1 MANPFNE
8 DNTIEQMMISALQEN
23 GWRYIPSEELPRM
36 YSDVLVEPMVKEAL
50 IRLNPE
56 IAEDPSRADEVIY
69 KLRTVILSV
78 QPHNLVTQNEV
89 FKKLVF
95 EENSYPFGKD
105 GRMVPIRLFGTMSK
119 ENLALNEYVVT
130 NQWVY
135 PQAEGGK
142 RLDIVLLINGF
153 PVAVGEL
160 KTPVRSAISWLD
172 AAGDIA
178 AYEKSIPAMFVT
190 NVFNFATEG
199 KCYRYGSVNMPINMW
214 GPWHTP
220 DHKSEGG
227 LADVKVSVEDMI
239 TPEKVMDIFQFFT
252 MFATDKKY
260 RKYKIICRYQQ
271 FEGANLIVD
280 RVVAGYPK
288 KGLIWHFQGSGKS
301 LLMVFAAQ
309 KLRMM
314 PELKNPTVVIV
325 DDRIDLETQITAT
338 FNASDIPN
346 LTSASTKEELI
357 DFFRGDMR
365 KILITTIFK
374 FGEVAGELNPRDNI
388 IVMVDEAHRTQEG
401 DLGEKM
407 RLALPNAFFFGL
419 TGTPINRTDKNT
431 FATFGA
437 EEDRTGY
444 MSRYSFSDSIRDGA
458 TLPLHFE
465 PVPVELHVDK
475 EKLNREFDALTD
487 EAGLSKG
494 EKSELSR
501 RVNMKA
507 IMYNPSR
514 IREVCEHIAKHFREK
529 IEPNGYKGQ
538 VVVYDRECC
547 LLYKEVLDELL
558 GEEASTIVMDTNND
572 KEDRY
577 KKYRR
582 DRDAESKVLDSFRDP
597 NSPLKLV
604 IVTSKL
610 LTGFDAP
617 ILQVMYLDK
626 PMKDHTLLQA
636 ICRTNRTYDQGKTHG
651 LIVDYI
657 GIFDDVARALD
668 FDESSMR
675 KIITNIEE
683 IKRRL
688 PDLMK
693 KCLKYFMGV
702 DRTVEGWEGLMAAQE
717 CLPTNKDKDKFA
729 ADYRVLNRAWDA
741 LSPDSCLTPYKAD
754 YLWLSRVYESVKP
767 TDGRG
772 GLIWASLGAKTI
784 ELVHQNVTVGNADES
799 LDILSMDADL
809 IDDFLEKQ
817 KDIKKTTKK
826 VEINLVAKILKHGK
840 DQKFIKLGEKLE
852 ALREK
857 HEQGLITSI
866 EFLKL
871 LLELAKEAAQAE
883 KEVVPEQEVDKGIAA
898 LTELFNG
905 VRNRNT
911 PVIVERIVA
920 DIDSIVKI
928 VRFDGWQNTTAGKQE
943 VKKALRSVVWI
954 KYKIKDKEVFD
965 KAYSYIEQYY

>member
-1 MANPFNE
+1 MATIFNE
-8 DNTIEQMMISALQEN
+8 DNTIEQMILSTLQGN
-23 GWRYIPSEELPRM
+23 GWKYIPAEELPRM
-36 YSDVLVEPMVKEAL
+36 HSDVLVEPMVKEAL

-56 IAEDPSRADEVIY
+56 IAEDPSRADEIIY

-89 FKKLVF
+89 FKKMIF

-105 GRMVPIRLFGTMSK
+105 GRMVPIRFFGTMRK
-119 ENLALNEYVVT
+119 EDLALNEYVVT

-135 PQAEGGK
+135 PQAEDGK

-153 PVAVGEL
+153 PIAIGEL
-160 KTPVRSAISWLD
+160 KTPVRSAITWLD
-172 AAGDIA
+172 AAGDIS

-190 NVFNFATEG
+190 NIFNFATEG
-199 KCYRYGSVNMPINMW
+199 KCYRYGSINMPINMW
-214 GPWHTP
+214 GPWHTVT
-220 DHKSEGG
+220 HKVEGG
-227 LADVKVSVEDMI
+227 LADVKISVEDMI
-239 TPEKVMDIFQFFT
+239 TPENVMDIFQFFT

-271 FEGANLIVD
+271 FEGANMIVS
-280 RVVAGYPK
+280 RVIAGYPK

-309 KLRMM
+309 KLRMI

-346 LTSASTKEELI
+346 LTSAATKEELLS
-357 DFFRGDMR
+357 FFRGDMR

-374 FGEVAGELNPRDNI
+374 FGEVSGELNPRDNI

-407 RLALPNAFFFGL
+407 RIALPNAFFFGL
-419 TGTPINRTDKNT
+419 TGTPINRIDKNT

-444 MSRYSFSDSIRDGA
+444 MSRYSFSNSIRDGA

-475 EKLNREFDALTD
+475 EKLDREFETMTD
-487 EAGLSKG
+487 EAGLSKD
-494 EKSELSR
+494 EKNELSR

-507 IMYNPSR
+507 IMYNPAR
-514 IREVCEHIAKHFREK
+514 IRKVCEHIAKHFKEK

-547 LLYKEVLDELL
+547 LMYKAVLDELL

-582 DRDAESKVLDSFRDP
+582 DRDAEGKVLDIFRDP
-597 NSPLKLV
+597 ASPLKLV
-604 IVTSKL
+604 IVTAKL

-617 ILQVMYLDK
+617 ILQAMYLDK

-668 FDESSMR
+668 FDENSMR
-675 KIITNIEE
+675 KIITNIEK
-683 IKRRL
+683 IKKQL
-688 PDLMK
+688 PALLK
-693 KCLKYFMGV
+693 KCLSYFMGV

-717 CLPTNKDKDKFA
+717 CLPTNKEKDAFA

-741 LSPDSCLTPYKAD
+741 LSPDGFLNAYKTD
-754 YLWLSRVYESVKP
+754 YQWLSRVYESVKP

-784 ELVHQNVTVGNADES
+784 ELVHQNLTVGEADE
-799 LDILSMDADL
+799 DMEILAMDADL
-809 IDDFLEKQ
+809 IDDFLENQ
-817 KDIKKTTKK
+817 KDLKKTTKK
-826 VEINLVAKILKHGK
+826 VEINLVAKIMKHSK

-852 ALREK
+852 TLREK
-857 HEQGLITSI
+857 HEQGLLTSI

-905 VRNRNT
+905 LKNCNT

-920 DIDSIVKI
+920 DIDSIVKL
-928 VRFDGWQNTTAGKQE
+928 VRFDGWQNTTTGKQE

-965 KAYSYIEQYY
+965 KAYNYIEQYY

>member
-1 MANPFNE
+1 MAANFNE
-8 DNTIEQMMISALQEN
+8 DNTIERMVIQALQGN
-23 GWRYIPSEELPRM
+23 GWKYIPAEKLPRLH
-36 YSDVLVEPMVKEAL
+36 SDVLVESMVKDAL
-50 IRLNPE
+50 VRLNPA
-56 IAEDPSRADEVIY
+56 IAEEPSRADEVIY

-78 QPHNLVTQNEV
+78 QAHSLVTQNEV
-89 FKKLVF
+89 FKKLIF

-105 GRMVPIRLFGTMSK
+105 GRMIPIRFFGTLTRDD
-119 ENLALNEYVVT
+119 LALNEYVVT

-135 PQAEGGK
+135 PQEDGGK
-142 RLDIVLLINGF
+142 RLDIVLLVNGF
-153 PVAVGEL
+153 PIAVGEL
-160 KTPVRSAISWLD
+160 KTPVRSAITWLD
-172 AAGDIA
+172 AAGDIS

-214 GPWHTP
+214 GPWHTAN
-220 DHKSEGG
+220 HKTEGS
-227 LADVKVSVEDMI
+227 LTDVKASMEDMI

-271 FEGANLIVD
+271 FEGANMIVS
-280 RVVAGYPK
+280 RVLAGYPK

-309 KLRMM
+309 KLRMV

-346 LTSASTKEELI
+346 LTSASTKEELSS
-357 DFFRGDMR
+357 FFRGDMR

-374 FGEVAGELNPRDNI
+374 FGEVNGELNARDNI

-401 DLGEKM
+401 NLGEKM
-407 RLALPNAFFFGL
+407 RIALPNAFFFGL
-419 TGTPINRTDKNT
+419 TGTPINRVDKNT
-431 FATFGA
+431 FLTFGA

-475 EKLNREFDALTD
+475 DKLDREFEAMTD
-487 EAGLSKG
+487 EAGLSRD
-494 EKSELSR
+494 EKNELSR

-507 IMYNPSR
+507 IMYNPAR
-514 IREVCEHIAKHFREK
+514 IRKVCEHIAKHFKSK

-547 LLYKEVLDELL
+547 LMYKAVLDELL
-558 GEEASTIVMDTNND
+558 GEEATTIVMDTNND

-582 DRDAESKVLDSFRDP
+582 DRDAESKVLDVFRDP
-597 NSPLKLV
+597 SSPLKLV

-617 ILQVMYLDK
+617 ILQAMYLDK

-657 GIFDDVARALD
+657 GIFDDVAKALD
-668 FDESSMR
+668 FDETSMR
-675 KIITNIEE
+675 RIITNIEE
-683 IKRRL
+683 IKQQL
-688 PDLMK
+688 PVLMK
-693 KCLKYFMGV
+693 KCLGFFMGV
-702 DRTVEGWEGLMAAQE
+702 NRTVEGWEGLMAAQE
-717 CLPTNKDKDKFA
+717 CLPTNKEKDAFA

-741 LSPDSCLTPYKAD
+741 LSPDVFLNTYKAD
-754 YLWLSRVYESVKP
+754 YQWLSRVYESIKP
-767 TDGRG
+767 ADGRG

-784 ELVHQNVTVGNADES
+784 ELVHQNVTVGEADEDM
-799 LDILSMDADL
+799 DILAMDADL
-809 IDDFLEKQ
+809 IDEFLEKQ
-817 KDIKKTTKK
+817 KDLKKATKK
-826 VEINLVAKILKHGK
+826 VEISLVAKILNHTR
-840 DQKFIKLGEKLE
+840 DPKFIQLGEKLE

-883 KEVVPEQEVDKGIAA
+883 KDVVPVQEVDKGIAA

-905 VRNRNT
+905 VRNKNT

-928 VRFDGWQNTTAGKQE
+928 VRFDGWQSTTAGKQE

-954 KYKIKDKEVFD
+954 KYKIKDKDVFD

>member
-1 MANPFNE
+1 MPVFNE
-8 DNTIEQMMISALQEN
+8 DNTIEQMLISSLKNN
-23 GWRYIPSEELPRM
+23 GWKYIPAEDLPRN
-36 YSDVLVEPMVKEAL
+36 YSDVMVEPMVKEAL

-56 IAEDPSRADEVIY
+56 IAEEPSRADEVIY
-69 KLRTVILSV
+69 KLRTIILSV
-78 QPHNLVTQNEV
+78 QAHNLVTQNEL
-89 FKKLVF
+89 FKKMMF
-95 EENSYPFGKD
+95 ETNSYPFGKN
-105 GRMVPIRLFGTMSK
+105 GRMIPIRFFGTLTK

-153 PVAVGEL
+153 PVVIGEL
-160 KTPVRSAISWLD
+160 KTPVRNAITWLD
-172 AAGDIA
+172 AASDIA
-178 AYEKSIPAMFVT
+178 AYEKSIPQMFVT
-190 NVFNFATEG
+190 NVFNFGTEG
-199 KCYRYGSVNMPINMW
+199 KCYRYGSVNMPVNMW

-220 DHKSEGG
+220 THKTEGG
-227 LADVKVSVEDMI
+227 LADVKISVEDMI
-239 TPEKVMDIFQFFT
+239 TPAKVMDIFQFFT

-280 RVVAGYPK
+280 RVIAGYPK

-309 KLRMM
+309 KLRML

-338 FNASDIPN
+338 FNASDIPG
-346 LTSASTKEELI
+346 LASASSKEELI

-374 FGEVAGELNPRDNI
+374 FGEVSGELNPRDNI
-388 IVMVDEAHRTQEG
+388 ILMVDEAHRTQEG

-407 RLALPNAFFFGL
+407 RTALPNAFFFGL
-419 TGTPINRTDKNT
+419 TGTPINRIDKNT
-431 FATFGA
+431 FLTFGA
-437 EEDRTGY
+437 EEDRSGY
-444 MSRYSFSDSIRDGA
+444 MSKYSFSDSIRDGA

-465 PVPVELHVDK
+465 PVPVELHVDQDN
-475 EKLNREFDALTD
+475 LDRAFAALT
-487 EAGLSKG
+487 EGLTDA
-494 EKSELSR
+494 ERAELSQK
-501 RVNMKA
+501 VNMKA
-507 IMYNPSR
+507 IMYNPAR
-514 IREVCEHIAKHFREK
+514 IRKVCEHIAKHYREK

-547 LLYKEVLDELL
+547 LMYKKVLDEIM
-558 GEEASTIVMDTNND
+558 GPDATTIVMDTNND

-577 KKYRR
+577 KEFRR
-582 DRDAESKVLDSFRDP
+582 DRDAEAKLLDYFREP
-597 NSPLKLV
+597 TSPLKLV

-617 ILQVMYLDK
+617 ILQAMYLDK

-636 ICRTNRTYDQGKTHG
+636 ICRTNRTYDQGKTYG

-657 GIFDDVARALD
+657 GIFDNVAKALD
-668 FDESSMR
+668 FDENTMKR
-675 KIITNIEE
+675 IITNIEE
-683 IKRRL
+683 IKKQFPAL
-688 PDLMK
+688 LK
-693 KCLKYFMGV
+693 KCLSYFMGV
-702 DRTVEGWEGLMAAQE
+702 DRTQEGWEGLMAAQE
-717 CLPTNKDKDKFA
+717 CLPNNKIKDAFA
-729 ADYRVLNRAWDA
+729 ADYRVLNRAYDV
-741 LSPDSCLTPYKAD
+741 LSPDQFLSPYKFD
-754 YLWLSRVYESVKP
+754 YQWLSRVYESVKP

-772 GLIWASLGAKTI
+772 GLIWAALGAKTI
-784 ELVHQNVTVGNADES
+784 ELIHQNIFVGEAKEDE
-799 LDILSMDADL
+799 DILSLDADI
-809 IDDFLEKQ
+809 IDDFLTNRQ
-817 KDIKKTTKK
+817 DAKKKAKK
-826 VEINLVAKILKHGK
+826 IEINLVAKILKHANEPRFK
-840 DQKFIKLGEKLE
+840 KLGEKLE
-852 ALREK
+852 ELREK

-871 LLELAKEAAQAE
+871 LLDLAKEAVQAE
-883 KEVVPEQEVDKGIAA
+883 QEVVPVQEVDNGVAA

-905 VRNRNT
+905 VRNQST
-911 PVIVERIVA
+911 PVIVERIVK
-920 DIDSIVKI
+920 DIDDIVKI

-954 KYKIKDKEVFD
+954 KYKIKDKDVFD
-965 KAYSYIEQYY
+965 KAYGYIEQYY

>member
-1 MANPFNE
+1 MPANFNE
-8 DNTIEQMMISALQEN
+8 DNTIEQMVISTLKNN
-23 GWRYIPSEELPRM
+23 GWKYIPAEELPRM

-89 FKKLVF
+89 FKKLIF
-95 EENSYPFGKD
+95 EENSYPFGRN
-105 GRMVPIRLFGTMSK
+105 GRMIPIRFFGTMRK
-119 ENLALNEYVVT
+119 EDLALNEYVVT

-153 PVAVGEL
+153 PIAVGEL
-160 KTPVRSAISWLD
+160 KTPVRSAITWLD
-172 AAGDIA
+172 AAGDIS
-178 AYEKSIPAMFVT
+178 AYEKSIPSMFVT

-199 KCYRYGSVNMPINMW
+199 KCYRYGSINMPINMW
-214 GPWHTP
+214 GPWHTAT
-220 DHKSEGG
+220 HKAEGG
-227 LADVKVSVEDMI
+227 LADVKISIEDMI

-252 MFATDKKY
+252 VFATDKKY

-271 FEGANLIVD
+271 FEGANMIID

-309 KLRMM
+309 KLRMI

-346 LTSASTKEELI
+346 LTSASTKEELLS
-357 DFFRGDMR
+357 FFRGDMR

-374 FGEVAGELNPRDNI
+374 FGEVNGELNARDNI

-407 RLALPNAFFFGL
+407 RMALPNAFFFGL
-419 TGTPINRTDKNT
+419 TGTPINRVDKNT

-475 EKLNREFDALTD
+475 DKLDREFDAMTE
-487 EAGLSKG
+487 EAGLSRE
-494 EKSELSR
+494 EKNELSR

-507 IMYNPSR
+507 IMYNPAR
-514 IREVCEHIAKHFREK
+514 IRKVCEHIAKHYKEK

-547 LLYKEVLDELL
+547 LMYKEVLDELL
-558 GEEASTIVMDTNND
+558 GEEATTIVMDTNND

-582 DRDAESKVLDSFRDP
+582 DRDQEGKVLDYFRDP

-604 IVTSKL
+604 IVTAKL

-657 GIFDDVARALD
+657 GIFDDVAKALD
-668 FDESSMR
+668 FDENSMR
-675 KIITNIEE
+675 RIITNIEE
-683 IKRRL
+683 IKKQL
-688 PDLMK
+688 PALLK
-693 KCLKYFMGV
+693 KCLSYFMGV
-702 DRTVEGWEGLMAAQE
+702 DRTIEGWEGLMAAQD
-717 CLPTNKDKDKFA
+717 CLPTNKEKDAFA

-741 LSPDSCLTPYKAD
+741 LSPDSFLNVYKVD
-754 YLWLSRVYESVKP
+754 YQWLSRVYESVKP

-772 GLIWASLGAKTI
+772 GLIWASLGPKTI
-784 ELVHQNVTVGNADES
+784 ELVHQNVMVGDADEDM
-799 LDILSMDADL
+799 DILSMDADL

-817 KDIKKTTKK
+817 KDLKKSTKK
-826 VEINLVAKILKHGK
+826 VEINLVAKILKHT
-840 DQKFIKLGEKLE
+840 DNPKFVRLGEKLE

-883 KEVVPEQEVDKGIAA
+883 KEVIPEQEIDKGIAA

-905 VRNRNT
+905 IKNKST
-911 PVIVERIVA
+911 PVIVE
-920 DIDSIVKI
+920 DIDSILKI
-928 VRFDGWQNTTAGKQE
+928 FRFDGWQSTTAGKQE

-965 KAYSYIEQYY
+965 KAYNYIEQYY

>member
-1 MANPFNE
+1 MATIFNE
-8 DNTIEQMMISALQEN
+8 DNTIEQMILSTLQGN
-23 GWRYIPSEELPRM
+23 GWKYIPAEELPRM
-36 YSDVLVEPMVKEAL
+36 HSDVLVESMVKEAL

-89 FKKLVF
+89 FKKMVF

-105 GRMVPIRLFGTMSK
+105 GRMIPIRFFGTMRK
-119 ENLALNEYVVT
+119 EDLALNEYVVT

-153 PVAVGEL
+153 PIAIGEL
-160 KTPVRSAISWLD
+160 KTPVRSAITWLD
-172 AAGDIA
+172 AAGDIS

-199 KCYRYGSVNMPINMW
+199 KCYRYGSINMPINMW
-214 GPWHTP
+214 GPWHTAT
-220 DHKSEGG
+220 HKVEGG
-227 LADVKVSVEDMI
+227 LADVKISVEDMI
-239 TPEKVMDIFQFFT
+239 TPENIMDIFQFFT

-271 FEGANLIVD
+271 FEGANMIVS

-309 KLRMM
+309 KLRMI

-346 LTSASTKEELI
+346 LTSASTKEELLS
-357 DFFRGDMR
+357 FFRGDMR

-374 FGEVAGELNPRDNI
+374 FGEVSGELNPRDNI

-407 RLALPNAFFFGL
+407 RIALPNAFFFGL
-419 TGTPINRTDKNT
+419 TGTPINRIDKNT

-475 EKLNREFDALTD
+475 DKLDREFESMTD
-487 EAGLSKG
+487 EAGLSKE
-494 EKSELSR
+494 EKNELSR

-507 IMYNPSR
+507 IMYNPAR
-514 IREVCEHIAKHFREK
+514 IRKVCEHIAKHFKEK

-547 LLYKEVLDELL
+547 LMYKEVLDELL

-582 DRDAESKVLDSFRDP
+582 DRDAEGKVLDTFRDP
-597 NSPLKLV
+597 ASPLKLV
-604 IVTSKL
+604 IVTAKL

-617 ILQVMYLDK
+617 ILQAMYLDK

-668 FDESSMR
+668 FDENSMR

-683 IKRRL
+683 IKKQL
-688 PDLMK
+688 PALLR
-693 KCLKYFMGV
+693 KCLSYFMGV
-702 DRTVEGWEGLMAAQE
+702 DRTIEGWEGLMAAQE
-717 CLPTNKDKDKFA
+717 CLPTNKEKDAFA

-741 LSPDSCLTPYKAD
+741 LSPDGFLNAYKTD
-754 YLWLSRVYESVKP
+754 YQWLSRVYESVKP

-784 ELVHQNVTVGNADES
+784 ELVHQNLTVGEADEDM
-799 LDILSMDADL
+799 DILAMDADL
-809 IDDFLEKQ
+809 IDEFLEKQ
-817 KDIKKTTKK
+817 KDLKKTTKK
-826 VEINLVAKILKHGK
+826 VEINLVAKIMKHTK
-840 DQKFIKLGEKLE
+840 DPKFIKLGEKLE
-852 ALREK
+852 TLREK
-857 HEQGLITSI
+857 HEQGLLTSI

-883 KEVVPEQEVDKGIAA
+883 KEVVPEEEVDRGIAA

-905 VRNRNT
+905 LKSRST

-928 VRFDGWQNTTAGKQE
+928 VRFDGWQSTTAGKQE

-954 KYKIKDKEVFD
+954 KYKIKDKDVFD
-965 KAYSYIEQYY
+965 KAYNYIEQYY

>member
-89 FKKLVF
+89 LKKLVF

-105 GRMVPIRLFGTMSK
+105 GRMVPIRFFGTMSK

-199 KCYRYGSVNMPINMW
+199 KCYRYGSVNMSINMW

-487 EAGLSKG
+487 EAGLSKE

>member
-1 MANPFNE
+1 MTTIFNE
-8 DNTIEQMMISALQEN
+8 DNTIEQMTISTLKNN
-23 GWRYIPSEELPRM
+23 GWKYIPAENLPRD
-36 YSDVLVEPMVKEAL
+36 YSDVLVEPMVKAAL

-56 IAEDPSRADEVIY
+56 IAENPDRADEVIY
-69 KLRTVILSV
+69 KLRAIILSV

-89 FKKLVF
+89 FKRMVF
-95 EENSYPFGKD
+95 EENSYTFGKN
-105 GRMVPIRLFGTMSK
+105 GRSIPIRFFGTMNK
-119 ENLALNEYVVT
+119 EDLALNEYVVT

-135 PQAEGGK
+135 PKAEGGK
-142 RLDIVLLINGF
+142 RLDIVLLVNGF
-153 PVAVGEL
+153 PLVIGEL
-160 KTPVRSAISWLD
+160 KTPVRSAITWLD
-172 AAGDIA
+172 AAGDIS
-178 AYEKSIPAMFVT
+178 AYEKSIPSMFVT

-199 KCYRYGSVNMPINMW
+199 KCYRYGSINMPINLW
-214 GPWHTP
+214 GPWHTAT
-220 DHKSEGG
+220 HKSEGS
-227 LADVKVSVEDMI
+227 LSDVKISIQDMI
-239 TPEKVMDIFQFFT
+239 TPEKVMDIFRFFT
-252 MFATDKKY
+252 VFATDKKH

-271 FEGANLIVD
+271 FEAANMIVD

-309 KLRMM
+309 KLRMI
-314 PELKNPTVVIV
+314 PELSNPTVVIV
-325 DDRIDLETQITAT
+325 DDRIDLDTQITAT

-357 DFFRGDMR
+357 SFFRGDIR

-374 FGEVAGELNPRDNI
+374 FDEVNEELNARDNI

-401 DLGEKM
+401 NLGRKM
-407 RLALPNAFFFGL
+407 RIALPNAFFFGL
-419 TGTPINRTDKNT
+419 TGTPINRIDKNT

-437 EEDRTGY
+437 KEDTTGY
-444 MSRYSFSDSIRDGA
+444 MSKYSFSDSIRDGA

-465 PVPVELHVDK
+465 PVPLELHIDK
-475 EKLNREFDALTD
+475 DNLNREFEIMTS
-487 EAGLSKG
+487 EAGLSKS
-494 EKSELSR
+494 EKSELLK

-507 IMYNPSR
+507 IMYNPER
-514 IREVCEHIAKHFREK
+514 IKKVCAHIVKHFKEK

-547 LLYKEVLDELL
+547 LKYKAVLDELI
-558 GEEASTIVMDTNND
+558 GEEATTIVMDTNND
-572 KEDRY
+572 KEDKY

-582 DRDAESKVLDSFRDP
+582 DRDEEGRLLDKFRDP
-597 NSPLKLV
+597 NNPLKLV

-657 GIFDDVARALD
+657 GIFDDVAKALY
-668 FDESSMR
+668 FDDSSMR
-675 KIITNIEE
+675 RIITNIGE
-683 IKRRL
+683 IKNKL
-688 PDLMK
+688 PSLLE
-693 KCLKYFMGV
+693 KCLNYFMGI
-702 DRTVEGWEGLMAAQE
+702 DRTVEGWEGLMAAQG
-717 CLPTNKDKDKFA
+717 CLPTNKEKDAFA

-741 LSPDSCLTPYKAD
+741 LSPDPFLNKYKND
-754 YLWLSRVYESVKP
+754 YKWLSRVYESVKP

-772 GLIWASLGAKTI
+772 GLIWAALGTKTI
-784 ELVHQNVTVGNADES
+784 ELVNQNVTVGNANEDM
-799 LDILSMDADL
+799 DILNMDSDL

-817 KDIKKTTKK
+817 KDLTKTTKQ
-826 VEINLVAKILKHGK
+826 VEIKLVAKILKYTN
-840 DQKFIKLGEKLE
+840 DPKFIRLGEKLE

-883 KEVVPEQEVDKGIAA
+883 KDVVPEPEIDKGIAA
-898 LTELFNG
+898 LTELFNS
-905 VRNRNT
+905 VKNKNT

-920 DIDSIVKI
+920 DIDNIVKI
-928 VRFDGWQNTTAGKQE
+928 VRFPGWQNTTGGKQE

-954 KYKIKDKEVFD
+954 KYKIKDNEVFE

>member
-487 EAGLSKG
+487 EAGLSKE

-693 KCLKYFMGV
+693 ECLKYFMGV

-772 GLIWASLGAKTI
+772 GLIWASLGTKTI

>member
-1 MANPFNE
+1 MKALFNE
-8 DNTIEQMMISALQEN
+8 DNTMEQMIISILKEN
-23 GWRYIPSEELPRM
+23 GWTYIPAEKLPRM
-36 YSDVLVEPMVKEAL
+36 YSDVMVEPMVKEAL

-56 IAEDPSRADEVIY
+56 IAAEPSRADEVIY

-78 QPHNLVTQNEV
+78 QPHNLVTQNEL

-95 EENSYPFGKD
+95 EENSFPFGKD
-105 GRMVPIRLFGTMSK
+105 GRMVPIRFFGTMRK
-119 ENLALNEYVVT
+119 EDIALNEYVVT

-135 PQAEGGK
+135 PQADGGK

-153 PVAVGEL
+153 PIAIGEL
-160 KTPVRSAISWLD
+160 KTPVRSAITWLD
-172 AAGDIA
+172 AAGDIS

-190 NVFNFATEG
+190 NVFNFASEG
-199 KCYRYGSVNMPINMW
+199 KYYRYGSVNMPINMW
-214 GPWHTP
+214 GPWHTS
-220 DHKSEGG
+220 DHKAEGN
-227 LADVKVSVEDMI
+227 LADVKISIADMI

-271 FEGANLIVD
+271 FEGANMIVS
-280 RVVAGYPK
+280 RVLAGYPK

-309 KLRMM
+309 KLRMV

-346 LTSASTKEELI
+346 LTSASTKEELSA
-357 DFFRGDMR
+357 FFRGDMR

-374 FGEVAGELNPRDNI
+374 FGEVNGELNARDNI

-407 RLALPNAFFFGL
+407 RMALPNAFFFGL
-419 TGTPINRTDKNT
+419 TGTPINRVDKNT
-431 FATFGA
+431 FLTFGA

-465 PVPVELHVDK
+465 PVPVELHVNKD
-475 EKLNREFDALTD
+475 ELDQAFEAMTD
-487 EAGLSKG
+487 EAGLSRE
-494 EKSELSR
+494 EKNELSR

-507 IMYNPSR
+507 IMYNPAR
-514 IREVCEHIAKHFREK
+514 IRKVCEHIAKHFQSK
-529 IEPNGYKGQ
+529 IAPNGYKGQ
-538 VVVYDRECC
+538 IVVYDRECC
-547 LLYKEVLDELL
+547 LMYKAILDELL
-558 GEEASTIVMDTNND
+558 GEDASTIVMDTNND

-582 DRDAESKVLDSFRDP
+582 DRDAEGKILDVFRDP
-597 NSPLKLV
+597 NSELKLV

-617 ILQVMYLDK
+617 ILQAMYLDK

-651 LIVDYI
+651 LIIDYI
-657 GIFDDVARALD
+657 GIFDDVAKALD
-668 FDESSMR
+668 FDETSMR
-675 KIITNIEE
+675 RIITNIEE
-683 IKRRL
+683 IKKQL
-688 PDLMK
+688 PTLMK
-693 KCLKYFMGV
+693 KCLGYFMGV

-717 CLPTNKDKDKFA
+717 CLPTNKEKDTFA

-741 LSPDSCLTPYKAD
+741 LSPDIFLNAYKSD
-754 YLWLSRVYESVKP
+754 YQWLSRVYESVKP

-784 ELVHQNVTVGNADES
+784 ELVHQNVTVGETDEDM
-799 LDILSMDADL
+799 DILAMDADL

-817 KDIKKTTKK
+817 KDLKKAAKK
-826 VEINLVAKILKHGK
+826 VEISLVAKILNHAQ
-840 DQKFIKLGEKLE
+840 DPKFIRLGEKLE

-857 HEQGLITSI
+857 HEQGLVTSI

-871 LLELAKEAAQAE
+871 LLELAKEAARAE
-883 KEVVPEQEVDKGIAA
+883 KDVVPEQEIDKGIAA

-905 VRNRNT
+905 VRNKNT

-928 VRFDGWQNTTAGKQE
+928 VRFDGWQSTTAGKQE

-954 KYKIKDKEVFD
+954 KYKIKDKDVFD

>member
-1 MANPFNE
+1 MAITFNE
-8 DNTIEQMMISALQEN
+8 DNTIEQMIISTLKSN
-23 GWRYIPSEELPRM
+23 GWKYIPAEELPRM
-36 YSDVLVEPMVKEAL
+36 HSDVLVEPMVKEAL

-89 FKKLVF
+89 FKKMIF

-105 GRMVPIRLFGTMSK
+105 GRMVPIRFFGTMRK
-119 ENLALNEYVVT
+119 EDLVLNEYVVT

-153 PVAVGEL
+153 PIAVGEL
-160 KTPVRSAISWLD
+160 KTPVRSAITWLD
-172 AAGDIA
+172 AAGDIS

-199 KCYRYGSVNMPINMW
+199 KCYRYGSINMPINMW
-214 GPWHTP
+214 NPWHTAT
-220 DHKSEGG
+220 HKAEGG
-227 LADVKVSVEDMI
+227 LADVKISIEDMI

-271 FEGANLIVD
+271 FEGANMIVD

-309 KLRMM
+309 KLRMI

-325 DDRIDLETQITAT
+325 DDRIDFETQITAT

-346 LTSASTKEELI
+346 LTSASTKEELLS
-357 DFFRGDMR
+357 FFRGDMR

-374 FGEVAGELNPRDNI
+374 FGEVNDELNARDNI

-407 RLALPNAFFFGL
+407 RMALPNAFFFGL
-419 TGTPINRTDKNT
+419 TGTPINRVDKNT

-475 EKLNREFDALTD
+475 DKLDREFDAMTD
-487 EAGLSKG
+487 EAGLTRD
-494 EKSELSR
+494 EKNELSR

-507 IMYNPSR
+507 IMYNPAR
-514 IREVCEHIAKHFREK
+514 IRKVCEHIAKHFKEK

-547 LLYKEVLDELL
+547 LMYKAVLDELL
-558 GEEASTIVMDTNND
+558 GEEATTIVMDTNND

-582 DRDAESKVLDSFRDP
+582 DRDQEGKVLDYFRDP

-604 IVTSKL
+604 IVTAKL

-617 ILQVMYLDK
+617 ILQAMYLDK

-657 GIFDDVARALD
+657 GIFDDVAKALD
-668 FDESSMR
+668 FDENSMR
-675 KIITNIEE
+675 RIITNIEE
-683 IKRRL
+683 IKKQL
-688 PDLMK
+688 PALLK
-693 KCLKYFMGV
+693 KCLSYFMCV

-717 CLPTNKDKDKFA
+717 CLPTNKEKDAFA

-741 LSPDSCLTPYKAD
+741 LSPDSFLNPYKVD
-754 YLWLSRVYESVKP
+754 YQWLSRVYESVKP

-784 ELVHQNVTVGNADES
+784 ELVHQNVTVGEADEDM
-799 LDILSMDADL
+799 DILSMDADL
-809 IDDFLEKQ
+809 IDDFL
-817 KDIKKTTKK
+817 KK
-826 VEINLVAKILKHGK
+826 
-840 DQKFIKLGEKLE
+840 
-852 ALREK
+852 
-857 HEQGLITSI
+857 
-866 EFLKL
+866 
-871 LLELAKEAAQAE
+871 
-883 KEVVPEQEVDKGIAA
+883 
-898 LTELFNG
+898 
-905 VRNRNT
+905 
-911 PVIVERIVA
+911 
-920 DIDSIVKI
+920 
-928 VRFDGWQNTTAGKQE
+928 
-943 VKKALRSVVWI
+943 
-954 KYKIKDKEVFD
+954 
-965 KAYSYIEQYY
+965 

>member
-1 MANPFNE
+1 MPKPFNE
-8 DNTIEQMMISALQEN
+8 ENTIEQMALTTLQEN
-23 GWRYIPSEELPRM
+23 GWKYIPPEDLQRM
-36 YSDVLVEPMVKEAL
+36 NSDVMVETKVKEAL

-56 IAEDPSRADEVIY
+56 IAAEPARADEVIY

-78 QPHNLVTQNEV
+78 QAHNLVTQNEI

-95 EENSYPFGKD
+95 EENSYPFGPN
-105 GRMVPIRLFGTMSK
+105 GRMVPIRFFGTMRSDAL
-119 ENLALNEYVVT
+119 ELNEYVVT

-135 PQAEGGK
+135 PQAECGK
-142 RLDIVLLINGF
+142 RFDLVLLINGF
-153 PVAVGEL
+153 PIAIGEL
-160 KTPVRSAISWLD
+160 KTPVRSAITWLD
-172 AAGDIA
+172 AASDIA
-178 AYEKSIPAMFVT
+178 AYEKSCPAMFVT

-199 KCYRYGSVNMPINMW
+199 KCFRYGSVNMPVTMW
-214 GPWHTP
+214 GPWHTSE
-220 DHKSEGG
+220 HKSEGS
-227 LADVKVSVEDMI
+227 LTDVKCSMADMMK
-239 TPEKVMDIFQFFT
+239 PEKVMDIFQFFT

-260 RKYKIICRYQQ
+260 QKYKIICRYQQ
-271 FEGANLIVD
+271 YEGANMIVS
-280 RVVAGYPK
+280 RVIAGYPK

-309 KLRMM
+309 KLRMI

-346 LTSASTKEELI
+346 LTSAASKDELLA
-357 DFFRGDMR
+357 FFRGDMR

-374 FGEVAGELNPRDNI
+374 FGEVSGELNARDNI

-401 DLGEKM
+401 NLGEKM
-407 RLALPNAFFFGL
+407 RIALPNAFFFGL
-419 TGTPINRTDKNT
+419 TGTPINRVDKNT

-437 EEDRTGY
+437 EEDRSGY

-465 PVPVELHVDK
+465 PVPVELRVDK
-475 EKLNREFDALTD
+475 EKLDREFEAMT
-487 EAGLSKG
+487 EKAGLSK
-494 EKSELSR
+494 EERNELSR

-514 IREVCEHIAKHFREK
+514 IRKVCEHIAKHFQSK

-547 LLYKEVLDELL
+547 LQYKAILDELL

-572 KEDRY
+572 KQDRY

-582 DRDAESKVLDSFRDP
+582 DRDAEAKILDVFRDP
-597 NSPLKLV
+597 SSPLKLV
-604 IVTSKL
+604 IVTAKL

-636 ICRTNRTYDQGKTHG
+636 ICRTNRTYDQGKSHG

-657 GIFDDVARALD
+657 GIFDDVAKALD
-668 FDESSMR
+668 FDEQSMR

-683 IKRRL
+683 VKKVFPELLR
-688 PDLMK
+688 
-693 KCLKYFMGV
+693 KCLGYFMGV

-717 CLPTNKDKDKFA
+717 CLPTNKEKDAFG

-741 LSPDSCLTPYKAD
+741 LSPDSFLNRYKID
-754 YLWLSRVYESVKP
+754 YKWLSRVYESVKP
-767 TDGRG
+767 TNHRG

-784 ELVHQNVTVGNADES
+784 ELIHQNVSVGETNEDM
-799 LDILSMDADL
+799 DILAMDADL
-809 IDDFLEKQ
+809 IDDFLESH
-817 KDIKKTTKK
+817 KDVKKATKK
-826 VEINLVAKILKHGK
+826 IEIDLVAKILRHTSNP
-840 DQKFIKLGEKLE
+840 KFIELGEKLE
-852 ALREK
+852 ELREK
-857 HEQGLITSI
+857 HEQGLYTSI
-866 EFLKL
+866 EFLKR
-871 LLELAKEAAQAE
+871 LLELAREAAKAE
-883 KEVVPEQEVDKGIAA
+883 RTVVPEPEVDKGIAA

-905 VRNRNT
+905 IKNKST
-911 PVIVERIVA
+911 PVIVERIVE

-928 VRFDGWQNTTAGKQE
+928 VRFEGWQNTTAGKQE

-954 KYKIKDKEVFD
+954 KYKIKDKDVFD

>member
-1 MANPFNE
+1 MATLFNE
-8 DNTIEQMMISALQEN
+8 DNTIEQMVIATLKNN
-23 GWRYIPSEELPRM
+23 GWKYIPADALPRM

-56 IAEDPSRADEVIY
+56 IAEEPSRADEVIY

-89 FKKLVF
+89 FKKMIF
-95 EENSYPFGKD
+95 EENSYPFGKN
-105 GRMVPIRLFGTMSK
+105 GRMIPIRFFGTMRK
-119 ENLALNEYVVT
+119 EDLALNEYVVT

-153 PVAVGEL
+153 PVAIGEL

-178 AYEKSIPAMFVT
+178 AYEKSIPAMFVP

-199 KCYRYGSVNMPINMW
+199 KCYRYGSINMPINLW
-214 GPWHTP
+214 GPWHTST
-220 DHKSEGG
+220 HKTEGG
-227 LADVKVSVEDMI
+227 LADVKISIEDMI

-271 FEGANLIVD
+271 FEGANMIID
-280 RVVAGYPK
+280 RVIAGYPK

-309 KLRMM
+309 KLRMI

-346 LTSASTKEELI
+346 LTSASTKEELLS
-357 DFFRGDMR
+357 FFRGDMR

-374 FGEVAGELNPRDNI
+374 FGEVDGELNSRDNI
-388 IVMVDEAHRTQEG
+388 IVMVDEAHRTQESN
-401 DLGEKM
+401 LGEKM
-407 RLALPNAFFFGL
+407 RIALPNAFFFGL
-419 TGTPINRTDKNT
+419 TGTPINRVDKNT

-437 EEDRTGY
+437 DEDRSGY

-475 EKLNREFDALTD
+475 DKLDLEFDAMTE
-487 EAGLSKG
+487 EAGLSKE
-494 EKSELSR
+494 EKNELSR

-514 IREVCEHIAKHFREK
+514 IRKVCEHIAKHYKEK

-547 LLYKEVLDELL
+547 LKYKEILDELL
-558 GEEASTIVMDTNND
+558 GEEATTIVMDTNND

-582 DRDAESKVLDSFRDP
+582 DRDQEAKVLDYFRDP
-597 NSPLKLV
+597 HSPLKLV
-604 IVTSKL
+604 IVTAKL

-657 GIFDDVARALD
+657 GIFDDVAKALD
-668 FDESSMR
+668 FDENSMR
-675 KIITNIEE
+675 RIITNIEE
-683 IKRRL
+683 IKKQL
-688 PDLMK
+688 PALLK
-693 KCLKYFMGV
+693 KCLSYFMGI
-702 DRTVEGWEGLMAAQE
+702 DRTIEGWEGLMAAQE
-717 CLPTNKDKDKFA
+717 CLPTNKEKDAFA

-741 LSPDSCLTPYKAD
+741 LSPDPFLNAYRVD
-754 YLWLSRVYESVKP
+754 YQWLSRVYESVKP

-784 ELVHQNVTVGNADES
+784 ELVHQNVTVGEADEDM
-799 LDILSMDADL
+799 DILAMDADL
-809 IDDFLEKQ
+809 IDEFLEKQ
-817 KDIKKTTKK
+817 KDVKKATKK
-826 VEINLVAKILKHGK
+826 VEINLVARILKHS
-840 DQKFIKLGEKLE
+840 DDPKFIRLGEKLE

-883 KEVVPEQEVDKGIAA
+883 KEVVPEEEIDKGIAA

-905 VRNRNT
+905 IKNKDT

>member
-374 FGEVAGELNPRDNI
+374 FGEVAGELIPRDNI

-487 EAGLSKG
+487 EAGLSKE

>member
-1 MANPFNE
+1 MATIFNE
-8 DNTIEQMMISALQEN
+8 DNTIEQMMLSTLQKN
-23 GWRYIPSEELPRM
+23 GWKYIPAEELPRM

-69 KLRTVILSV
+69 KLRTLILSV
-78 QPHNLVTQNEV
+78 QPHNLVTQNEI
-89 FKKLVF
+89 FKKMIF

-105 GRMVPIRLFGTMSK
+105 GRMVPIRFFGTMRK
-119 ENLALNEYVVT
+119 EDLALNEYVVT
-130 NQWVY
+130 NQWIY

-153 PVAVGEL
+153 PIAIGEL
-160 KTPVRSAISWLD
+160 KTPVRSAITWLD
-172 AAGDIA
+172 AAGDIS

-199 KCYRYGSVNMPINMW
+199 KCYRYGSINMPINMW
-214 GPWHTP
+214 GPWHTAT
-220 DHKSEGG
+220 HKSEGS
-227 LADVKVSVEDMI
+227 LADVKISVEDMI
-239 TPEKVMDIFQFFT
+239 SPKNVMDIFQFFT

-271 FEGANLIVD
+271 FEGANMIVN
-280 RVVAGYPK
+280 RVIAGYPK

-309 KLRMM
+309 KLRMI

-346 LTSASTKEELI
+346 LTSAATKEELLS
-357 DFFRGDMR
+357 FFRGDMR

-374 FGEVAGELNPRDNI
+374 FGEVSGELNPRDNI

-407 RLALPNAFFFGL
+407 RMALPNAFFFGL
-419 TGTPINRTDKNT
+419 TGTPINRVDKNT

-475 EKLNREFDALTD
+475 EKLDREFEAMTD
-487 EAGLSKG
+487 EAGLSKD
-494 EKSELSR
+494 EKNELSR

-507 IMYNPSR
+507 IMYNPAR
-514 IREVCEHIAKHFREK
+514 IRKVCEHIAKHFKEK

-547 LLYKEVLDELL
+547 LMYKAVLDELL

-582 DRDAESKVLDSFRDP
+582 DRDAEGKVLDTFRDP
-597 NSPLKLV
+597 ASPLKLV
-604 IVTSKL
+604 IVTAKL

-668 FDESSMR
+668 FDENSMR

-683 IKRRL
+683 IKKQL
-688 PDLMK
+688 PTLLK
-693 KCLKYFMGV
+693 KCLGYFLGV
-702 DRTVEGWEGLMAAQE
+702 DRTIEGWEGLMAAQE
-717 CLPTNKDKDKFA
+717 CLPTNKEKDAFA

-741 LSPDSCLTPYKAD
+741 LSPDVFLNAYKAD
-754 YLWLSRVYESVKP
+754 YQWLSRVYESVKP

-784 ELVHQNVTVGNADES
+784 ELVHQNLTVGEADE
-799 LDILSMDADL
+799 DVEILAMDADL
-809 IDDFLEKQ
+809 IDEFLEKQ
-817 KDIKKTTKK
+817 KDLKKTTKK
-826 VEINLVAKILKHGK
+826 IEINLVAKIMNHTK
-840 DQKFIKLGEKLE
+840 DPKFIKLGEKLE
-852 ALREK
+852 TLREK
-857 HEQGLITSI
+857 HEQGLVTSI

-883 KEVVPEQEVDKGIAA
+883 KEV
-898 LTELFNG
+898 
-905 VRNRNT
+905 
-911 PVIVERIVA
+911 
-920 DIDSIVKI
+920 S
-928 VRFDGWQNTTAGKQE
+928 
-943 VKKALRSVVWI
+943 
-954 KYKIKDKEVFD
+954 
-965 KAYSYIEQYY
+965 

>member
-1 MANPFNE
+1 MATTFNE
-8 DNTIEQMMISALQEN
+8 DNTIEQMVISTLKNN
-23 GWRYIPSEELPRM
+23 GWKYIPAEELPRM
-36 YSDVLVEPMVKEAL
+36 HSDVLVEPMVKEAL

-89 FKKLVF
+89 FKKMIF

-105 GRMVPIRLFGTMSK
+105 GRMVPIRFFGTMRK
-119 ENLALNEYVVT
+119 EGLALNEYVVT

-153 PVAVGEL
+153 PIAVGEL
-160 KTPVRSAISWLD
+160 KTPVRSAITWLD
-172 AAGDIA
+172 AAGDIS

-199 KCYRYGSVNMPINMW
+199 KCYRYGSINMPINMW
-214 GPWHTP
+214 GPWHTAT
-220 DHKSEGG
+220 HKAEGG
-227 LADVKVSVEDMI
+227 LADVKISIEDMI

-271 FEGANLIVD
+271 FEGANMIVD

-309 KLRMM
+309 KLRMI

-346 LTSASTKEELI
+346 LTSAATKEELLS
-357 DFFRGDMR
+357 FFRGDMR

-374 FGEVAGELNPRDNI
+374 FGEVSGELNARDNI

-407 RLALPNAFFFGL
+407 RMALPNAFFFGL
-419 TGTPINRTDKNT
+419 TGTPINRVDKNT

-475 EKLNREFDALTD
+475 DKLDREFDAMTD
-487 EAGLSKG
+487 EAGLSRD
-494 EKSELSR
+494 EKNELSR

-507 IMYNPSR
+507 IMYNPAR
-514 IREVCEHIAKHFREK
+514 IRKVCEHIAKHFKEK

-547 LLYKEVLDELL
+547 LMYKAVLDELL
-558 GEEASTIVMDTNND
+558 GEDATTIVMDTNND

-582 DRDAESKVLDSFRDP
+582 DRDQESKVLDYFRDP
-597 NSPLKLV
+597 HSPLKLV
-604 IVTSKL
+604 IVTAKL

-657 GIFDDVARALD
+657 GIFDDVAKALD
-668 FDESSMR
+668 FDENSMR
-675 KIITNIEE
+675 RIITNIEE
-683 IKRRL
+683 IKKQL
-688 PDLMK
+688 PALLK
-693 KCLKYFMGV
+693 KCLSYFMGI

-717 CLPTNKDKDKFA
+717 CLPTNKEKDAFA

-741 LSPDSCLTPYKAD
+741 LSPDSFLNPYKVD
-754 YLWLSRVYESVKP
+754 YQWLSRVYESVKP

-772 GLIWASLGAKTI
+772 GLIWGSLGAKTI
-784 ELVHQNVTVGNADES
+784 ELVHQNVTVGEADEDM
-799 LDILSMDADL
+799 DILSMDADL

-817 KDIKKTTKK
+817 KDLKKTTKK
-826 VEINLVAKILKHGK
+826 VEINLVAKILKHANEP
-840 DQKFIKLGEKLE
+840 KFVHLGEKLE

-883 KEVVPEQEVDKGIAA
+883 KEVVPEQEIDKGIAA

-905 VRNRNT
+905 IKNKST

-928 VRFDGWQNTTAGKQE
+928 VRFDGWQSTTAGKQE

-965 KAYSYIEQYY
+965 KAYNYIEQYY

>member
-1 MANPFNE
+1 MVLSSL
-8 DNTIEQMMISALQEN
+8 SAN
-23 GWRYIPSEELPRM
+23 GWKYIPAEDLPRA
-36 YSDVLVEPMVKEAL
+36 YSDVMVEPMVKAAL

-56 IAEDPSRADEVIY
+56 IATEPSRADEVIY
-69 KLRTVILSV
+69 KLRTLILTV
-78 QPHNLVTQNEV
+78 QPHDLVTQNEL

-95 EENSYPFGKD
+95 EENSFPFGKD
-105 GRMVPIRLFGTMSK
+105 GRMIPIRFFGTLKK
-119 ENLALNEYVVT
+119 EDLALNEYVVT

-135 PQAEGGK
+135 PKKEDGK

-153 PVAVGEL
+153 PVAIGEL
-160 KTPVRSAISWLD
+160 KTPVRNAITWLD
-172 AAGDIA
+172 GATDIA
-178 AYEKSIPAMFVT
+178 AYEKSIPQMFVT

-199 KCYRYGSVNMPINMW
+199 KCYRYGSVNMPVNMW

-220 DHKSEGG
+220 THKTEGG
-227 LADVKVSVEDMI
+227 LADVKISIEDML
-239 TPEKVMDIFQFFT
+239 TPERVMDIFQFFT

-309 KLRMM
+309 KLRMI

-346 LTSASTKEELI
+346 LESAATKEKLVE
-357 DFFRGDMR
+357 FFRGDMR

-374 FGEVAGELNPRDNI
+374 FGEVDCELNPRDNI

-407 RLALPNAFFFGL
+407 RMALPNAFFFGL

-431 FATFGA
+431 FHTFGA
-437 EEDRTGY
+437 VEDKTGY
-444 MSRYSFSDSIRDGA
+444 MSRYSFSDSIRDKA

-465 PVPVELHVDK
+465 PVPVDLHVDQD
-475 EKLNREFDALTD
+475 KLDAAFEQLT
-487 EAGLSKG
+487 EGLS
-494 EKSELSR
+494 EAERAELSA

-507 IMYNPSR
+507 IMYNPAR
-514 IREVCEHIAKHFREK
+514 IRKVCEHIAKHFREK

-538 VVVYDRECC
+538 VVCYDRECC
-547 LLYKEVLDELL
+547 LMYKQVLDELL
-558 GEEASTIVMDTNND
+558 GPDATTIVMDTNND

-577 KKYRR
+577 KAYRR
-582 DRDAESKVLDSFRDP
+582 DRDAEAKLLDYFRDP

-604 IVTSKL
+604 IVTAKL

-617 ILQVMYLDK
+617 ILQAMYLDK

-636 ICRTNRTYDQGKTHG
+636 ICRTNRTYDVGKSHG

-657 GIFDDVARALD
+657 GIFDNVARALD
-668 FDESSMR
+668 FDENSMKR
-675 KIITNIEE
+675 IITNIDE
-683 IKRRL
+683 IKKQL
-688 PDLMK
+688 PALLK
-693 KCLKYFMGV
+693 KCLSFFMGV
-702 DRTVEGWEGLMAAQE
+702 DRTVEGWEGLMTAQE
-717 CLPTNKDKDKFA
+717 CLPTNKEKDAFA

-741 LSPDSCLTPYKAD
+741 LSPDAFLRPYKAD
-754 YLWLSRVYESVKP
+754 YQWLSRVYESVKP

-784 ELVHQNVTVGNADES
+784 ELVHESVTVGAIHEDEE
-799 LDILSMDADL
+799 ILAMDADL
-809 IDDFLEKQ
+809 IDEFIEKQ
-817 KDIKKTTKK
+817 KDLRKATKK
-826 VEINLVAKILKHGK
+826 VEINLVAKILKHSNEP
-840 DQKFIKLGEKLE
+840 KFIKLGQKLE

-883 KEVVPEQEVDKGIAA
+883 KEVVPEEEIDKGVAA

-905 VRNRNT
+905 LKNRAT
-911 PVIVERIVA
+911 PVIVERVVA
-920 DIDSIVKI
+920 DIDSIVKL
-928 VRFDGWQNTTAGKQE
+928 VRFDGWQSTTSGKQE
-943 VKKALRSVVWI
+943 VKKALRSIVWI
-954 KYKIKDKEVFD
+954 KYKIKDKDVFD

>member
-1 MANPFNE
+1 MATIFNE
-8 DNTIEQMMISALQEN
+8 DNTIEQMILSTLQGN
-23 GWRYIPSEELPRM
+23 GWKYIPAEELPRM
-36 YSDVLVEPMVKEAL
+36 HSDVLVEPMVKEAL

-89 FKKLVF
+89 FKKMVF

-105 GRMVPIRLFGTMSK
+105 GRMIPIRFFGTMRK
-119 ENLALNEYVVT
+119 EDLALNEYVVT

-153 PVAVGEL
+153 PIAIGEL
-160 KTPVRSAISWLD
+160 KTPVRSAITWLD
-172 AAGDIA
+172 AAGDIS

-199 KCYRYGSVNMPINMW
+199 KCYRYGSINMPINMW
-214 GPWHTP
+214 GPWHTAT
-220 DHKSEGG
+220 HKVEGG
-227 LADVKVSVEDMI
+227 LADVKISVEDMI
-239 TPEKVMDIFQFFT
+239 TPENVMDIFQFFT

-271 FEGANLIVD
+271 FEGANMIVS

-309 KLRMM
+309 KLRMI

-346 LTSASTKEELI
+346 LTSASTKEELLS
-357 DFFRGDMR
+357 FFRGDMR

-374 FGEVAGELNPRDNI
+374 FGEVSGELNPRDNI

-407 RLALPNAFFFGL
+407 RIALPNAFFFGL
-419 TGTPINRTDKNT
+419 TGTPINRIDKNT

-475 EKLNREFDALTD
+475 DKLDREFETMTD
-487 EAGLSKG
+487 EAGLSKD
-494 EKSELSR
+494 EKNELSR

-507 IMYNPSR
+507 IMYNPAR
-514 IREVCEHIAKHFREK
+514 IRKVCEHIAKHFKEK

-547 LLYKEVLDELL
+547 LMYKEVLDELL

-582 DRDAESKVLDSFRDP
+582 DRDAEGKVLDTFRDP
-597 NSPLKLV
+597 ASPLKLV
-604 IVTSKL
+604 IVTAKL

-617 ILQVMYLDK
+617 ILQAMYLDK

-668 FDESSMR
+668 FDENSMR

-683 IKRRL
+683 IKKQL
-688 PDLMK
+688 PALLR
-693 KCLKYFMGV
+693 KCLSYFMGV
-702 DRTVEGWEGLMAAQE
+702 DRTIEGWEGLMAAQE
-717 CLPTNKDKDKFA
+717 CLPTNKEKDAFA

-741 LSPDSCLTPYKAD
+741 LSPDGFLNAYKTD
-754 YLWLSRVYESVKP
+754 YQWLSRVYESVKP

-784 ELVHQNVTVGNADES
+784 ELVHQNLTVGEADEDM
-799 LDILSMDADL
+799 DILAMDADL
-809 IDDFLEKQ
+809 IDEFLEKQ
-817 KDIKKTTKK
+817 KDLKKTTKK
-826 VEINLVAKILKHGK
+826 VEINLVAKIMKHTK
-840 DQKFIKLGEKLE
+840 DPKFIKLGEKLE
-852 ALREK
+852 TLREK
-857 HEQGLITSI
+857 HEQGLLTSI

-883 KEVVPEQEVDKGIAA
+883 KEVVPEEEVDRGIAA

-905 VRNRNT
+905 LKSRST

-928 VRFDGWQNTTAGKQE
+928 VRFDGWQSTTAGKQE

-954 KYKIKDKEVFD
+954 KYKIKDKDVFD
-965 KAYSYIEQYY
+965 KAYNYIEQYY